1 MTAPIN
7 LNAVK
12 WLQLCDQAEQA
23 ARLILPNRAADDLAV
38 AAGRLTTVTPPH
50 ATMADTALATSFR
63 WDCTAFGMALPE
75 VRAVLAEALKVKA
88 RLVRALVDGQPPEG
102 AAAAMA
108 PPLPAEEPP
117 AWNQRADIGG

>member
-1 MTAPIN
+1 MTAPVS

-12 WLQLCDQAEQA
+12 WLQLCEQAELA

-75 VRAVLAEALKVKA
+75 VRAVLAEALRVKA
-88 RLVRALVDGQPPEG
+88 RLVRALVEGRPPEG
-102 AAAAMA
+102 TAAAMPA
-108 PPLPAEEPP
+108 PVAEEPP
-117 AWNQRADIGG
+117 AWALRADIGG

>member
-1 MTAPIN
+1 MSAPVS

-12 WLQLCDQAEQA
+12 WLQLCDQAELA
-23 ARLILPNRAADDLAV
+23 ARLVLPNRAADDLAV

-75 VRAVLAEALKVKA
+75 VRAVLAEALTAKA
-88 RLVRALVDGQPPEG
+88 RLVRALVEGHPPEG
-102 AAAAMA
+102 AAAAMSV
-108 PPLPAEEPP
+108 PAAGEPP
-117 AWNQRADIGG
+117 AWTQRADIGG